1 MSIKGVRY
9 LVDDHG
15 KPVAV
20 QLDLKQWGELWED
33 MQDIILAR
41 ERADEPRES
50 WGDVKKQL
58 RREGKLDG

>member
-9 LVDDHG
+9 LIDDQG
-15 KPVAV
+15 NPVAV

-33 MQDIILAR
+33 MQDIMLAR

-50 WGDVKKQL
+50 WAVVKEQL